1 MDKKKSSG
9 EYILYIL
16 KCNDGT
22 FYTGITNDLQN
33 RLKTH
38 RAGKGSKYVRAR
50 LPVKLVYQE
59 SGYDKST
66 AAKREYEVK
75 RWSRREKIIN
85 FRLSISN

>member
-1 MDKKKSSG
+1 MDKKQLNG
-9 EYILYIL
+9 EYTLYVL
-16 KCNDGT
+16 KCSDGT

-50 LPVKLVYQE
+50 LPIKLVYQE
-59 SGYDKST
+59 GGYDKST

-75 RWSRREKIIN
+75 KWSRREKIEN
-85 FRLSISN
+85 FKLSIN